1 MLYFKMANI
10 TRISKSIGKLSPKTS
25 MLFLCDM
32 QEKFRNNIV
41 HFPEIVSVSNRLLKA
56 YAILESP
63 IVCTEQYSKG
73 LGHTVKELE
82 IEKYG
87 VKALDK
93 TQFSMCLQPINEVL
107 KDKGTTSVVL
117 CGIEGHVCVQNTAL
131 DLIEQNID
139 VHVVVDAVS
148 SRSMMDRLYAFDR
161 MKASGAFLTT
171 SESVILGL
179 AGGSH
184 HPKFKELQKII
195 WESAPV
201 SGLIPKSA

>member
-1 MLYFKMANI
+1 MANI

-107 KDKGTTSVVL
+107 KDKGITSVVL

-201 SGLIPKSA
+201 SGLIPKST